1 MRQITSQ
8 PVKMVHHSHTAVFHL
23 CNPTFVKNAT
33 LDACSA
39 HVGSSAHTTSHHG
52 VRAASQPNK
61 ELDTR
66 NVQVTWKL
74 GEFQG
79 ERFETSTDSKME
91 ALSLTFWALV
101 ACIAH
106 VYDESERFKS
116 KVTKSRKTNLIWI
129 EFRRGSDQAGVDR
142 RKSHNCWNSI
152 AVKILVMRLRSWKT
166 LKLELSGRS
175 VLFWSCWVVSYQT
188 WDLSAWDWSRSE
200 RNRNVDTN
208 TTNLRVFSHYS
219 AHEHSTA
226 CVRRHTQLLYTR
238 RRLCV
243 RTNCVHAA
251 LKDAID
257 RILTIPPLVADT
269 RRQLLEMQNFTN
281 VFTCDA

>member
-8 PVKMVHHSHTAVFHL
+8 PVKIVHHSRPAVFHL

-39 HVGSSAHTTSHHG
+39 HVGSSAHATSHHDM
-52 VRAASQPNK
+52 RDASQLNK

-101 ACIAH
+101 AWITH

-129 EFRRGSDQAGVDR
+129 EFRRRSDQAGVDR

-152 AVKILVMRLRSWKT
+152 AVKNPCNASEVLKDVETRAERSQCLVLVLLSC
-166 LKLELSGRS
+166 EL
-175 VLFWSCWVVSYQT
+175 
-188 WDLSAWDWSRSE
+188 
-200 RNRNVDTN
+200 
-208 TTNLRVFSHYS
+208 TNLG
-219 AHEHSTA
+219 
-226 CVRRHTQLLYTR
+226 
-238 RRLCV
+238 
-243 RTNCVHAA
+243 
-251 LKDAID
+251 
-257 RILTIPPLVADT
+257 LV
-269 RRQLLEMQNFTN
+269 QVGEKPQCWHKHN
-281 VFTCDA
+281 